1 MKFAG
6 SSSKDV
12 LTTCPLFDLTPA
24 AGISLETGNFW
35 PFLTVAGIEVVQ
47 GGELFEAW
55 CFGFSFQPRTLSS

>member
-1 MKFAG
+1 MKLAG

-12 LTTCPLFDLTPA
+12 LTTYPLFDLTPA

-47 GGELFEAW
+47 GGELFEA
-55 CFGFSFQPRTLSS
+55 